1 MPSLG
6 TVPKQSVA
14 LAWLLYRTW
23 LRLPPSQRR
32 ELVRAMQKHGPRL
45 ASKAAATATESARRR
60 VARR

>member
-6 TVPKQSVA
+6 RVPKQSAA
-14 LAWLLYRTW
+14 LAWLVYRMW

-32 ELVRAMQKHGPRL
+32 ELVRMMQKHGPRL
-45 ASKAAATATESARRR
+45 ASKAAATATASARRR